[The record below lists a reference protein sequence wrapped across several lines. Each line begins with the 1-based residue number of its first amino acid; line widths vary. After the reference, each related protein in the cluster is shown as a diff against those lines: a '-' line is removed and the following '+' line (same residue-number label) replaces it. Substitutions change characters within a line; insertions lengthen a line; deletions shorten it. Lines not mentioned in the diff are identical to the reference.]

1 MNNMNFRGDL
11 VWFIALAND
20 LVTPWEAGRQAA
32 NLKEGFTSNPFET
45 NTFNHAEWAKGFA
58 HGVSHDAPAVSQS
71 INASVVVSLPL
82 MEVQHLPDRAFWAEA
97 NRLSVGGMSEFAL
110 AARLGVSRDQLSAGM
125 ILHHFWDE
133 DAIPLGI
140 REAG

>member
-32 NLKEGFTSNPFET
+32 KLKEGFTSNPFET
-45 NTFNHAEWAKGFA
+45 NTINHAEWAKGFA
-58 HGVSHDAPAVSQS
+58 HGVSQESPKVAPS
-71 INASVVVSLPL
+71 IVDSVVASLPL
-82 MEVQHLPDRAFWAEA
+82 MYLQHLPNRAFWAEA
-97 NRLSVGGMSEFAL
+97 NRLSVTGISKAAL
-110 AARLGVSRDQLSAGM
+110 AARLGVSCDQLCAGM
-125 ILHHFWDE
+125 VLHNFWDE
-133 DAIPLGI
+133 DGIPLGL

>member
-110 AARLGVSRDQLSAGM
+110 AARLGVSRPEF
-125 ILHHFWDE
+125 IE
-133 DAIPLGI
+133 
-140 REAG
+140 